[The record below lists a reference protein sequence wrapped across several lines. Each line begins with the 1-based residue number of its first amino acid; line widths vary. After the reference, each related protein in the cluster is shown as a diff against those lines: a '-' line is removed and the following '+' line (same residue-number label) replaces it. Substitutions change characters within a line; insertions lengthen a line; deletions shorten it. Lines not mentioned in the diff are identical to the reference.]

1 MSVIN
6 LVVSKTRKDE
16 SEPFVFFLNDRTDN
30 KLLKPRVSYLI
41 VGLLCDVIQTPA
53 YVLE

>member
-1 MSVIN
+1 MPVIN
-6 LVVSKTRKDE
+6 LIVSKTRKDE
-16 SEPFVFFLNDRTDN
+16 SEPFVLCFKPSDRQETN
-30 KLLKPRVSYLI
+30 NTEVSYLI